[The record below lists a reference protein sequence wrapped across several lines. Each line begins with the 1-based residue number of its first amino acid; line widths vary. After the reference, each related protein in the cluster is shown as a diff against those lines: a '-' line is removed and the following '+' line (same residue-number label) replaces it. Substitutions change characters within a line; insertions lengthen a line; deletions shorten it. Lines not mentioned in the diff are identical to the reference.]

1 MDVDEIVEGV
11 LKLVDQEG
19 AQITDLVVEALYEGT
34 IRCQSIKDEYLQK
47 DDVKKAMEVYTK
59 IAGMYDQIA
68 YKIQNKK
75 HREILR
81 MMADFWTQSGEIE
94 LALLKEKKHE
104 RTVPKEYMGKQEA
117 IGIEY

>member
-34 IRCQSIKDEYLQK
+34 IRCKSIKDEYLQK

-59 IAGMYDQIA
+59 IARMYNQIA
-68 YKIQNKK
+68 DRIQDAKQC
-75 HREILR
+75 EILR
-81 MMADFWTQSGEIE
+81 MISDFWIQSRNIE
-94 LALLKEKKHE
+94 SELLKEKKHE
-104 RTVPKEYMGKQEA
+104 RTVLPKEYMEKQE
-117 IGIEY
+117 GIVY